1 MASTP
6 TRSTI
11 NKNNREVV
19 GVQTPQQ
26 QQGGTTLQQQLTDD
40 YKKEIRI
47 AFDVFDDDKIGE
59 IDVNSFKTM
68 IRALGFQVTKED
80 IWDEVRRAH
89 GERRRKQ
96 QRQRRMVQSS
106 FQVTD
111 DEEEDEN
118 DYNDRIGQ
126 ENSNE
131 KISTV
136 DLDMAYEIMSSQYY
150 SNRDPEV
157 EMDNNFQLFDA
168 DNTGYITFDNLRFIA
183 RELGQVS
190 MGEDQL
196 RSMIDAFD
204 GDLDGQ
210 ISKEE
215 FRRIMMMET

>member
-131 KISTV
+131 K
-136 DLDMAYEIMSSQYY
+136 
-150 SNRDPEV
+150 
-157 EMDNNFQLFDA
+157 
-168 DNTGYITFDNLRFIA
+168 NLN
-183 RELGQVS
+183 S
-190 MGEDQL
+190 
-196 RSMIDAFD
+196 
-204 GDLDGQ
+204 
-210 ISKEE
+210 
-215 FRRIMMMET
+215 